1 METREKTKS
10 ELISEL
16 FEIEEKYRIETRK
29 PMLSEDFV
37 CRKKLKLYD
46 MWCVNEVKFAIDE
59 AKARLENAK
68 KQNKISAFYETEQ
81 GKAWKLACEN
91 QLKVIENK
99 IDALKTDV
107 EYSLSLYIAR
117 WLGDGFVAKFN
128 DLAMEVSMIDNPRI
142 SFTLHFRNY
151 AGEEIKDEEIYVRHI
166 FHSRIFVEK
175 DEKDIMFVNAL
186 SKFFTDKEKY
196 HNLLIYIK
204 GKVSKLDE
212 LRKEHDLCY
221 KKSVNPLDYVEN
233 DN

>member
-10 ELISEL
+10 ELIAEL
-16 FEIEEKYRIETRK
+16 FDIEEKYRIETRK

-37 CRKKLKLYD
+37 CREKLKLYD
-46 MWCVNEVKFAIDE
+46 KWCINEVKFAIDE

-99 IDALKTDV
+99 IDSLKADV
-107 EYSLSLYIAR
+107 EYSLNLYVAR

-128 DLAMEVSMIDNPRI
+128 DLTMEVSMKDNPRI

-166 FHSRIFVEK
+166 FHSRIFVAK

-204 GKVSKLDE
+204 AKVSKLDE